1 MKKTKIYLDTTIIN
15 FIYADDAPDFRDVTL
30 DFFKDFVKT
39 NEVEVYISD
48 VVILEINKTQNI
60 DKRNKLLAKVKE
72 YDFVFLEIN
81 EEGKRLADIY
91 LLEKI
96 IPPNKVEDA
105 WHIGVS
111 TVNEMDILLSW
122 NFQHLANYN
131 RKMKV
136 RAVNQ
141 RENYFYPLDIISPL
155 DYDNKRK
162 IEI

>member
-1 MKKTKIYLDTTIIN
+1 M
-15 FIYADDAPDFRDVTL
+15 
-30 DFFKDFVKT
+30 
-39 NEVEVYISD
+39 
-48 VVILEINKTQNI
+48 
-60 DKRNKLLAKVKE
+60 
-72 YDFVFLEIN
+72 FLEIN

-155 DYDNKRK
+155 DYDNKRQ

>member
-1 MKKTKIYLDTTIIN
+1 MKKTKIYLDTTVIN
-15 FIYADDAPDFRDVTL
+15 FIYADDSPNYRDVTL
-30 DFFKDFVKT
+30 DFFNDFVKT
-39 NEVEVYISD
+39 KLVDVYISD
-48 VVILEINKTQNI
+48 VVLKEINNTQNTE
-60 DKRNKLLAKVKE
+60 KRTRLLSKVKE
-72 YDFVFLEIN
+72 YDFAVLEIN

-96 IPPNKVEDA
+96 IPANKVEDA

-155 DYDNKRK
+155 EYDNRR
-162 IEI
+162 EIKN